1 MRPLLV
7 AAAAW
12 PLFCFGPALAQVGP
26 AMPAL
31 SSTSS
36 LGTVPGAPVGPNGLL
51 PPGASPE
58 VSPVPNGITGTITV
72 PNISSG
78 TACSTV
84 GISPSGLYGA
94 TTTYDGGGLP
104 GGSPGAASGTMASSG
119 ASTSPGMSGISTSTT
134 ISATSGVSTSSGM
147 LDTSGL
153 SGMCGSGS
161 TSMASSSTPTTTSSP
176 TPAGGARAGIPL
188 ASFQINN
195 RGVSPVRAV
204 PTTNSSPYA
213 STVGPTPSLPVIP
226 TVAPPATASST
237 TASTIR

>member
-1 MRPLLV
+1 MRPLLI
-7 AAAAW
+7 AAAACS
-12 PLFCFGPALAQVGP
+12 LLCSSPALAQVGTV
-26 AMPAL
+26 MPPL
-31 SSTSS
+31 GVTSS

-58 VSPVPNGITGTITV
+58 VSPVPNGVTGTITV

-104 GGSPGAASGTMASSG
+104 NGSPGATSGT
-119 ASTSPGMSGISTSTT
+119 STSSGISTSAT

-153 SGMCGSGS
+153 TGMCGSGS
-161 TSMASSSTPTTTSSP
+161 ASIASSSTPTSTSSS
-176 TPAGGARAGIPL
+176 TPAGSARAGIPL
-188 ASFQINN
+188 DSFQINN

-204 PTTNSSPYA
+204 PTTNLSPYA
-213 STVGPTPSLPVIP
+213 STVAPTPSPPAIP
-226 TVAPPATASST
+226 TVAPPATASPT
-237 TASTIR
+237 TASTVP